1 MLRARRL
8 DPPTGSATGSCPRGP
23 WLAPAVLPTLLAA
36 LLLSGC
42 ATFERSDRAP
52 SRPRPGLENLPDPV
66 VRSEPRSRW
75 GNDDYTEGARTYRI
89 LPTGAGYDR
98 VGVASW
104 YGLKFHGR
112 RTSSGE
118 PYDMYRL
125 SAAHPTLPIPAYA
138 RVRNLDNGRETVV
151 RINDRGPFH
160 GARFLDLSYAAAVK
174 LGFAEQGT
182 ARVRVTV
189 LTEAMRPEER
199 PEEAPGGPARGV
211 STDGASNPQSGP
223 AGSRYFLQAGAFSD
237 RRWADARVVTLRNL
251 FDEEREAAVRIHH
264 DPVDRLYRVRI
275 GPLATRKAARR
286 LQALFADVAP
296 ADQSLPVIVEE

>member
-1 MLRARRL
+1 MRR
-8 DPPTGSATGSCPRGP
+8 PPRRNLPTESATGSGPPGP
-23 WLAPAVLPTLLAA
+23 WLSPAVPPVVLGA
-36 LLLSGC
+36 LVLSGC
-42 ATFERSDRAP
+42 AMFEGSDRAP

-75 GNDDYTEGARTYRI
+75 GNDDYTQGARNYRI

-104 YGLKFHGR
+104 YGVKFHGR

-125 SAAHPTLPIPAYA
+125 SAAHPTLPLPAYA
-138 RVRNLDNGRETVV
+138 RVRNLDNGRGTVV

-160 GARFLDLSYAAAVK
+160 GARFLDVSYAAAVK

-189 LTEAMRPEER
+189 LTEATRPAGR
-199 PEEAPGGPARGV
+199 PAEAPAGRPRGV
-211 STDGASNPQSGP
+211 STGAASNRRPAP

-251 FDEEREAAVRIHH
+251 FDEERDAAVRIHH

-275 GPLATRKAARR
+275 GPLATREAARR
-286 LQALFADVAP
+286 LRALFADVAP
-296 ADQSLPVIVEE
+296 ADRSSPVIVEE